1 MYSDLEGTK
10 TVEKIQINKKEM
22 IKIRG
27 EINEI
32 KNNSKSSK
40 CNAYDF
46 KKAPQISLKRLIN
59 TIICFTEFCC
69 FLSNLNM
76 NQP

>member
-1 MYSDLEGTK
+1 MYSDLEGKK

-27 EINEI
+27 EITEI

-40 CNAYDF
+40 CNAYDL
-46 KKAPQISLKRLIN
+46 KKAPKISLKRLIN
-59 TIICFTEFCC
+59 TIFY
-69 FLSNLNM
+69 
-76 NQP
+76 